1 MFEKNTFEN
10 NVVPFKSKQE
20 KTTLETLL
28 QEQDV
33 KDFFRFVNEHDLRLA
48 ALEALKIKLSVIN

>member
-28 QEQDV
+28 QEQS
-33 KDFFRFVNEHDLRLA
+33 RMRL
-48 ALEALKIKLSVIN
+48 SP